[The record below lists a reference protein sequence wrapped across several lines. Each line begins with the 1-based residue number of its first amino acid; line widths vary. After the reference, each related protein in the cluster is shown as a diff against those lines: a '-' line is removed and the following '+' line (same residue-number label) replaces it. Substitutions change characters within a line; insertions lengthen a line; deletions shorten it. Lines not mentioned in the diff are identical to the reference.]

1 MVLDLATMVCKFG
14 SHGSK
19 IVPMVSDLVPMVS
32 EMVPMVCKVGSH
44 GF

>member
-19 IVPMVSDLVPMVS
+19 IVPMVSELVPIDW
-32 EMVPMVCKVGSH
+32 KLGSH